1 MSRATFGKPLKGVG
15 TLSSKFNFAI
25 EQAILDTITSGGI
38 PIENVEIN
46 GGTIDGVVIGGNL
59 PGPGYFTTLQ
69 SGEPG
74 QGYSVCFFGE
84 TVGDEACWEPV
95 VGRWNI
101 QGELL
106 VRDISDLGNLRVSA
120 NTISSTTTNG
130 NVVID
135 PNGSGLLQILSG
147 VNQFSPTAAV
157 TFNSSSIS
165 LTSSSDINLTATGD
179 VNIPNN
185 VGLTFGD
192 ASRKIESNG
201 TNLTVSPGIGNFIVD
216 GNLVVNGTTTTV
228 ESTITT
234 IKDPVITLGG
244 NVPLTSDDNKDRGI
258 EFRYYEAGQSKIGFF
273 GYDDSTSAF
282 TYLLDATN
290 TNEVFSGTPG
300 NATFGTLTLSSLN
313 TCNITCAGDLT
324 LNGGTGIILNSTNIK
339 TNDPILTIGGINPP
353 LVDDN
358 KDRGIEFRYHNG
370 TTSKLGFF
378 GYDDSAN
385 AFTFIPDATNTNEVI
400 SGAPG
405 DFVVGNLIVT
415 GTISVPSL
423 PAATEHLT
431 LAGGGS
437 ANPSNTINMTFITIT
452 STGVCTGTLLA
463 PTTDGFQK
471 YIIITSL
478 FTGSRYELSCPSGR
492 LVDPG
497 SGTTNAKK
505 ITFEYSGQS
514 LMIVWDN
521 IASRYIVING
531 NACIGA
537 P

>member
-25 EQAILDTITSGGI
+25 EQAVLDTIQTGGI
-38 PIENVEIN
+38 PIDNVEIN

-69 SGEPG
+69 SGSPG

-106 VRDISDLGNLRVSA
+106 VRDISDLGNLRISS

-130 NVVID
+130 NINID
-135 PNGSGLLQILSG
+135 PNGSGILQILSG
-147 VNQFSPTAAV
+147 VNQSSPTGV
-157 TFNSSSIS
+157 VNFNSSQIT
-165 LTSSSDINLTATGD
+165 LTSSSDINLSAAAD
-179 VNIPNN
+179 VNIPDN
-185 VGLTFGD
+185 VGLTFGND
-192 ASRKIESNG
+192 IRKIESNG
-201 TNLTVSPGIGNFIVD
+201 TDITVSTGTGKLIVNGD
-216 GNLVVNGTTTTV
+216 LVVNGDTTKV
-228 ESTITT
+228 ESTVTT
-234 IKDPVITLGG
+234 IKDPVLTLGG
-244 NVPLTSDDNKDRGI
+244 DIPLISDDNKDRGI
-258 EFRYYEAGQSKIGFF
+258 EFRYYSGGQSRLGFF

-290 TNEVFSGTPG
+290 TNEVFTGTPG
-300 NATFGTLTLSSLN
+300 DAVFGNLTLSSLN

-324 LNGGTGIILNSTNIK
+324 LNGGTGIILNSTNVK
-339 TNDPILTIGGINPP
+339 TNDPILTLGGVTPP
-353 LVDDN
+353 LTDDN
-358 KDRGIEFRYHNG
+358 KDRGIEFRYHDG

-378 GYDDSAN
+378 GYDDSQN

-405 DFVVGNLIVT
+405 NVVFGNVTVT
-415 GTISVPSL
+415 GTITAPSIPL
-423 PAATEHLT
+423 STEHLSLT
-431 LAGGGS
+431 GGSS
-437 ANPSNTINMTFITIT
+437 ANPSSSINMTFITIT
-452 STGVCTGTLLA
+452 STGICTGTLLA
-463 PTTDGFQK
+463 PTVDGFQK
-471 YIIITSL
+471 FILITAL
-478 FTGSRYELSCPSGR
+478 FTGSRYELSCPAGR

-514 LMIVWDN
+514 LMIIWDN

-531 NACIGA
+531 NACIGS

>member
-25 EQAILDTITSGGI
+25 EQAILDTIQTGGI

-46 GGTIDGVVIGGNL
+46 GGTIDGVVIGGNN

-101 QGELL
+101 HGELL
-106 VRDISDLGNLRVSA
+106 VRDISDLGNLRISA
-120 NTISSTTTNG
+120 NTISSTNSNG
-130 NVVID
+130 NINID
-135 PNGSGLLQILSG
+135 PIGTGQ
-147 VNQFSPTAAV
+147 
-157 TFNSSSIS
+157 
-165 LTSSSDINLTATGD
+165 INLTSTTNVTLTASNINLSATGD
-179 VNIPNN
+179 VNIPDN
-185 VGLTFGD
+185 VGLVFGNNT
-192 ASRKIESNG
+192 RKIESDG
-201 TNLTVSPGIGNFIVD
+201 TDITVSTGAGKLIVNGD
-216 GNLVVNGTTTTV
+216 LVVNGDTTKV
-228 ESTITT
+228 ESTVTT

-244 NVPLTSDDNKDRGI
+244 DVPLISDDNKDRGI
-258 EFRYYEAGQSKIGFF
+258 EFRYYSGGQSRIGFF

-290 TNEVFSGTPG
+290 NNEVFSGTPG
-300 NATFGTLTLSSLN
+300 DAIFGNLTLSSLN

-324 LNGGTGIILNSTNIK
+324 LNGGTGIILNSTNVK
-339 TNDPILTIGGINPP
+339 TNDPIITLGGVTPP
-353 LVDDN
+353 LTDDN
-358 KDRGIEFRYHNG
+358 KDRGIEFRYHDG

-378 GYDDSAN
+378 GYDDSQD

-405 DFVVGNLIVT
+405 NFVVGNLTVT
-415 GTISVPSL
+415 GTITVPTTPSS
-423 PAATEHLT
+423 TEHLT
-431 LAGGGS
+431 LTGGS
-437 ANPSNTINMTFITIT
+437 STSPSANINTTFITIT
-452 STGVCTGTLLA
+452 SSGVCTGTLLA
-463 PTTDGFQK
+463 PSTDGFQK
-471 YIIITSL
+471 FILITSL
-478 FTGSRYELSCPSGR
+478 FTGSRYELSCPAGI
-492 LVDPG
+492 LVDAG

-514 LMIVWDN
+514 LFIVWDN
-521 IASRYIVING
+521 IALRYIVVNG
-531 NACIGA
+531 NACVGS